1 MELIH
6 SYADPHVGDVKVN
19 TISIPIFHSPRI
31 LFPFN
36 PVYLRFQDNEEFYT
50 SCWSIDIESNKPI
63 LAVGGSRGVI
73 WILNVTSEIHH
84 KHYLGHGDAINWLTF
99 HPNKPEML
107 LSASSDHSMR
117 LWNTKTDVC
126 VAIFGGPL
134 GHLNHIES
142 ADFHLSG
149 EFIVSSGMDEKIKVW
164 RTDLI
169 SVAME
174 KSGKFDAS
182 NSDGPFET
190 VNVYAP
196 QTTSD
201 IYNYDEHERIV
212 DCVKWFG
219 DLILS
224 RVNIFDYK
232 CTYLL
237 IIFHDTK

>member
-1 MELIH
+1 M
-6 SYADPHVGDVKVN
+6 
-19 TISIPIFHSPRI
+19 
-31 LFPFN
+31 
-36 PVYLRFQDNEEFYT
+36 
-50 SCWSIDIESNKPI
+50 
-63 LAVGGSRGVI
+63 
-73 WILNVTSEIHH
+73 TSEIHH

-134 GHLNHIES
+134 GHLDHIES

-149 EFIVSSGMDEKIKVW
+149 EFIVSSGKDEKIKVW

-174 KSGKFDAS
+174 KSVKFDAS
-182 NSDGPFET
+182 YCCDGPFET
-190 VNVYAP
+190 VNVYSP
-196 QTTSD
+196 ETTSD
-201 IYNYDEHERIV
+201 IYNNHNVDKNFIV

-219 DLILS
+219 DLIFS
-224 RVNIFDYK
+224 RVIFY
-232 CTYLL
+232 TIRVLIFIYL
-237 IIFHDTK
+237 